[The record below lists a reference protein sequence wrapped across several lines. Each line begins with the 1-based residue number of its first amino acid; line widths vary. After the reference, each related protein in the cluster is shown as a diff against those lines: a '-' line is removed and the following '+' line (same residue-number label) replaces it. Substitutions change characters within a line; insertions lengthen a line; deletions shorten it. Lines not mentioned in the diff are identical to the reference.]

1 MKKLLLITILTIILL
16 SSCATTGSFVA
27 KEQNDQKALVYLY
40 RPMKAFGMALAMHI
54 SINQEKIINLKAG
67 NYTSF
72 YADPHDLLIYASSS
86 WDLVKM
92 EGESEVDRI
101 KAEPGKTYYVKF
113 ETSLATKPP
122 KVTIM
127 EDGTGLKEINNTSYQ
142 EPLLNELKGN

>member
-1 MKKLLLITILTIILL
+1 M
-16 SSCATTGSFVA
+16 
-27 KEQNDQKALVYLY
+27 YLY

-72 YADPHDLLIYASSS
+72 YADPQDLLIYAGSS

-127 EDGTGLKEINNTSYQ
+127 EDGTGLKEINKTSYQ
-142 EPLLNELKGN
+142 EPLMNEIKGN